1 MMKPKR
7 KDSPITTGSFR
18 LFVRHVPTR
27 SPIGDMASSAPS
39 VKSIIPASKST
50 APKRKQSRMLEE
62 MGAITK
68 QSTST
73 IAMIGSTA
81 CSASFH
87 FSRSFFVIPNIPL
100 SCLFE
105 ADIPFSQNPPCYLVS
120 FHIRVLSARYFTNRG
135 CRYRICGLS
144 APRSCNRRIMFS
156 ITWEL

>member
-7 KDSPITTGSFR
+7 KDSPITTRSFR

-39 VKSIIPASKST
+39 VKSIIPASKRT

-87 FSRSFFVIPNIPL
+87 FSRSFL
-100 SCLFE
+100 SFPIFHSPVFLRRTF
-105 ADIPFSQNPPCYLVS
+105 PFSQNPPCYLVS

>member
-1 MMKPKR
+1 
-7 KDSPITTGSFR
+7 
-18 LFVRHVPTR
+18 
-27 SPIGDMASSAPS
+27 
-39 VKSIIPASKST
+39 
-50 APKRKQSRMLEE
+50 MLEE

-105 ADIPFSQNPPCYLVS
+105 ADIPILSKSALLLGFFPHSCSLRQVFHEQGMPLQDLRAFSATIL
-120 FHIRVLSARYFTNRG
+120 
-135 CRYRICGLS
+135 
-144 APRSCNRRIMFS
+144 
-156 ITWEL
+156 

>member
-1 MMKPKR
+1 MWQKKDIVNEFQRLGKR
-7 KDSPITTGSFR
+7 ITKQRMVILDVILEQNWTDCKEVYYEAVQRDSTVG
-18 LFVRHVPTR
+18 L
-27 SPIGDMASSAPS
+27 
-39 VKSIIPASKST
+39 ST
-50 APKRKQSRMLEE
+50 VYRTIRMLEE

-105 ADIPFSQNPPCYLVS
+105 ADIPILSKSALLLGFFPHSCSLRQVFHEQGMPLQDMRAFSATIL
-120 FHIRVLSARYFTNRG
+120 
-135 CRYRICGLS
+135 
-144 APRSCNRRIMFS
+144 
-156 ITWEL
+156 

>member
-39 VKSIIPASKST
+39 VKSIIPASKRT

-105 ADIPFSQNPPCYLVS
+105 ADIPILSKSALLLGFFPHSCSLRQV
-120 FHIRVLSARYFTNRG
+120 FHEQGMRLQDLWACSAT
-135 CRYRICGLS
+135 IL
-144 APRSCNRRIMFS
+144 
-156 ITWEL
+156 